1 MKHKQTHHFTAQFF
15 ILILYPFSS
24 VPIWLKSLLYLFW
37 KVCPA
42 VRRDVWFHVSIFKL
56 IEAKRYKI
64 PVWSIPGGT
73 CAATVGHLIRN
84 THKCPIPPLRNEC
97 THRTVAVRTVSTK
110 PLLRHMSNN
119 AGYAECSLTDFLS
132 TMCYCLTKTENIWAY
147 LFQQNQRGW
156 EASDDSRTNRGN
168 RERRCSSAC
177 PPQKSLLWQVCRSN
191 QQNAEVS

>member
-1 MKHKQTHHFTAQFF
+1 MR
-15 ILILYPFSS
+15 S
-24 VPIWLKSLLYLFW
+24 W
-37 KVCPA
+37 
-42 VRRDVWFHVSIFKL
+42 DVWFHVSIFKL

-64 PVWSIPGGT
+64 PVWSIPGVT

-97 THRTVAVRTVSTK
+97 NHIAVRTVSSTK

-177 PPQKSLLWQVCRSN
+177 PSQKSLLWQVCRSN